1 MGECYSAEKNFKSAK
16 KPGVRLKATAHF
28 KENSTLLEKK
38 YVYVCIYIYIYT
50 HTSRSQTATWSF
62 GMNRKTLPLSP
73 TLQERKEINI
83 FLKMKYFYT
92 NIWQYLSHI
101 ANSPQMRE
109 RHEQKYKEVWLWKSI
124 PVQKDREMQT
134 QREANT
140 ALPLWHIWVSEIFP
154 LLAAYCMPAPPTL
167 GLELIERSH
176 YWMKLTLLVFSLHR
190 QAYLLLNL
198 KKFLYG
204 QFSLFLPLLQLLLL
218 LPFLLSSPLA
228 FLSLFLSL
236 SISFPSLFLF
246 PLPFALPCSYT
257 PVSVN
262 TTRSPAFNYHYN
274 KFKDTSSQQRN
285 DKISNISHRKLR
297 CSKK

>member
-1 MGECYSAEKNFKSAK
+1 
-16 KPGVRLKATAHF
+16 
-28 KENSTLLEKK
+28 
-38 YVYVCIYIYIYT
+38 
-50 HTSRSQTATWSF
+50 
-62 GMNRKTLPLSP
+62 
-73 TLQERKEINI
+73 
-83 FLKMKYFYT
+83 MKYFYT

-190 QAYLLLNL
+190 QAYLLLNQ

-204 QFSLFLPLLQLLLL
+204 QFSLFLPLLRLLLL

-228 FLSLFLSL
+228 FLSFFLSL
-236 SISFPSLFLF
+236 SISLPDFQQKRLYFGSTFLSNSYRFSWSLLLICDIKVVTNQCICF
-246 PLPFALPCSYT
+246 
-257 PVSVN
+257 
-262 TTRSPAFNYHYN
+262 
-274 KFKDTSSQQRN
+274 
-285 DKISNISHRKLR
+285 ISNPIQKINGENKRTEIMSGI
-297 CSKK
+297 SKKVLYD